1 MPTEVKVPAL
11 GESITSGILSSWN
24 VADGDQVQA
33 GQVLYELETDKVTQE
48 GVAETSGVISLQVV
62 EGAEVEIGAVIATI
76 DESTAA
82 EAPNEK
88 ASPEDG
94 PLEEPSKEPEEP
106 TEATTAHEPEATPAL
121 ETEQAPQQEA
131 PPGEPVESEE
141 KTVPEEAPRLSPAVR
156 KLVAETGVDPNAIQ
170 GTGKDGRIL
179 KADVLAA
186 AKATPPAPESVS
198 PAPEPEPDQ
207 APARPPQPSPA
218 APTPQ
223 DGPRITR
230 KPLSPIRRKI
240 ASRLVEAQQTAAIL
254 TTFNEADMSAV
265 IDLRKKLQDSFV
277 ERHGVKLGF
286 SSFFVKAVVHALK
299 AVPELNVRI
308 EGADLVQNHY
318 HDVGVAV
325 GTEKGL
331 VVPVIRDCD
340 RLSFAQIEQTVVDYA
355 KAARSGKLKLEDMQ
369 GGCFTI
375 TNGGIY
381 GSMLSTPILN
391 PPQSGILGMH
401 NIQERPVAVNGEVV
415 IRPMMY
421 LALSYDHRVVDGRE
435 AVTFLVKVKEAI
447 EDPVR
452 LALEV

>member
-24 VADGDQVQA
+24 VSDGDQVQA

-48 GVAETSGVISLQVV
+48 GVAETSGLISLRVA
-62 EGAEVEIGAVIATI
+62 EGEEVEIGAVIATI
-76 DESTAA
+76 DESAA
-82 EAPNEK
+82 AAPKEKDEPEK
-88 ASPEDG
+88 APAPEAS
-94 PLEEPSKEPEEP
+94 E
-106 TEATTAHEPEATPAL
+106 EPEAAT
-121 ETEQAPQQEA
+121 EA
-131 PPGEPVESEE
+131 PPAQEPEALPTPEPEKAPQEE
-141 KTVPEEAPRLSPAVR
+141 AAPDEPDASAEAPRLSPAVR

-186 AKATPPAPESVS
+186 AKTTPSSAETAPPEPAP
-198 PAPEPEPDQ
+198 PQ
-207 APARPPQPSPA
+207 APAPAAAPPPQALPA
-218 APTPQ
+218 ATASQ
-223 DGPRITR
+223 DGPRVTR

-265 IDLRKKLQDSFV
+265 IALRKKLQDSFV

-340 RLSFAQIEQTVVDYA
+340 RLSFAQIEQSVVDYA